1 MSFTQ
6 TSVEFQRIKSQ
17 SGADVLGTHLQ
28 YQHGTFSQDAQIS
41 YKEAPSGESENLG
54 PSSQSSVESTDNETD
69 TILLN
74 LRAQLEEERNKSQR
88 ICAELAEEIGKHQHV
103 LSLLEKERK
112 GREEERE
119 EREVQLQDLQAQ
131 LRLVQTQCL
140 EMQQYKAEK
149 EKLNRE
155 VLELKKR
162 LQVKEDAEM
171 RFSEE
176 ALASSALHV
185 WTLEEERLRQKEEV
199 KELKEE
205 HTKEVT
211 RVRQLL
217 DEKEKELKFREEE
230 LIGLKDSKNL
240 QNQAKAGF
248 DCNER
253 FDIDDPN
260 LESGS
265 HQDSISITGDILMER
280 YLCSAPL
287 AQSQSSVDNESFE
300 RCGQLHIFAEKRLV
314 NCIFCYVCIY
324 RVFKSSNLSLCLS
337 SQF

>member
-1 MSFTQ
+1 M
-6 TSVEFQRIKSQ
+6 EFLRIKSQ
-17 SGADVLGTHLQ
+17 SGADVLNNHPQ
-28 YQHGTFSQDAQIS
+28 HQHGTCSQDAHIS
-41 YKEAPSGESENLG
+41 RKEAPSGESGNLG
-54 PSSQSSVESTDNETD
+54 PGRQSSVESSDSETD
-69 TILLN
+69 TILLK
-74 LRAQLEEERNKSQR
+74 LRAKLEEERENSQR
-88 ICAELAEEIGKHQHV
+88 ICADLAEEIEKHQHV

-149 EKLNRE
+149 DKLNRE

-162 LQVKEDAEM
+162 LQVKEDAER

-185 WTLEEERLRQKEEV
+185 QTLEEERLRQEEEV
-199 KELKEE
+199 KGLKEE
-205 HTKEVT
+205 HKKEVN

-217 DEKEKELKFREEE
+217 DEREKELKFREEE

-260 LESGS
+260 LESG
-265 HQDSISITGDILMER
+265 HQDSISIPGDILMER

-287 AQSQSSVDNESFE
+287 TQSQSSMDNESFE
-300 RCGQLHIFAEKRLV
+300 HCGHLDIFADNRLE
-314 NCIFCYVCIY
+314 NCFFCY
-324 RVFKSSNLSLCLS
+324 LCA
-337 SQF
+337 